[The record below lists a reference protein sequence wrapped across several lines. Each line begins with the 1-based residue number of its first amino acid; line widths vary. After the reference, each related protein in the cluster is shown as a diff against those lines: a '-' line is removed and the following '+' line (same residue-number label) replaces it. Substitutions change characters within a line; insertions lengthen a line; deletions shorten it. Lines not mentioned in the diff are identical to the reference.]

1 MWGRY
6 IKYTPDTKWWQ
17 VWNTI
22 DTLKKRVTEVST
34 QFWNPGKPKAPIPWL
49 ETSHVPWEWFSTLD
63 YESPFTLH
71 YKWPRFNS
79 WVGKSPRGG
88 HSNPLQYS
96 WLENPMD
103 RSAWW
108 AMVHRV
114 AKSWTWL
121 KPLSVH
127 IHTCCSCWRLSAWS
141 LCCTPREATATRSQH
156 TTKSSP
162 CSPGLEKACAKQ
174 QRPVQHQ
181 RSQHQSVVSG
191 APGIHQHHLEFIR
204 CQTLDPILDLRS
216 QKLWVGANN
225 LWPNK
230 PSRWFWCT
238 TNWENHRGKG
248 WAENEEKSA
257 RKEKW
262 EFLEEV
268 VNGDKCCGL
277 KQSSHYIW
285 WNRMFLMTLPGI
297 VFHGW
302 ADWGLIWNN
311 NNKMESKRK
320 RRDR

>member
-127 IHTCCSCWRLSAWS
+127 IHMCCSCWHLSAWS
-141 LCCTPREATATRSQH
+141 LCCTPREGTATRSQH

-174 QRPVQHQ
+174 QRPVQPEINKDSFKACHKSLWCVLKKLSATPLISTLLWGYNLLATPNIWYMPEG
-181 RSQHQSVVSG
+181 RGPQS
-191 APGIHQHHLEFIR
+191 PG
-204 CQTLDPILDLRS
+204 PKAWWS
-216 QKLWVGANN
+216 
-225 LWPNK
+225 
-230 PSRWFWCT
+230 
-238 TNWENHRGKG
+238 
-248 WAENEEKSA
+248 
-257 RKEKW
+257 
-262 EFLEEV
+262 EV
-268 VNGDKCCGL
+268 E
-277 KQSSHYIW
+277 
-285 WNRMFLMTLPGI
+285 LM
-297 VFHGW
+297 
-302 ADWGLIWNN
+302 
-311 NNKMESKRK
+311 
-320 RRDR
+320 